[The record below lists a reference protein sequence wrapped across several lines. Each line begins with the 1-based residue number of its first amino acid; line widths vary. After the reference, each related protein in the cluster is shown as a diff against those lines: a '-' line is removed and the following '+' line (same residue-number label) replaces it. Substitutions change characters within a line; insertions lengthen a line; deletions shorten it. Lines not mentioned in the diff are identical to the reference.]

1 MERLCGKVDQ
11 LALESA
17 SSFCPGVSFPC
28 SVGFHINI
36 CPLYFADRPAHHKHA
51 VLSSLQS
58 EEATKTDAFT
68 LSVLLFSS
76 CFFSFFHLLCS
87 SQAPLLSLT
96 LSLSPP
102 PLSRRARRVPYR
114 ANEGCM
120 LWRLVASTQI
130 EVPSAVTNLFG
141 FCPPHSN

>member
-1 MERLCGKVDQ
+1 MLNFSSSRSAIMKVQ
-11 LALESA
+11 FRSLKKISTLSG
-17 SSFCPGVSFPC
+17 SRMSIGSL
-28 SVGFHINI
+28 H
-36 CPLYFADRPAHHKHA
+36 LADRPAHHKRA
-51 VLSSLQS
+51 ALSSLQS

-68 LSVLLFSS
+68 FVCTSFLF
-76 CFFSFFHLLCS
+76 FFF
-87 SQAPLLSLT
+87 LSLLLTST
-96 LSLSPP
+96 LSLSLR
-102 PLSRRARRVPYR
+102 LSLSWRAWRVPYR